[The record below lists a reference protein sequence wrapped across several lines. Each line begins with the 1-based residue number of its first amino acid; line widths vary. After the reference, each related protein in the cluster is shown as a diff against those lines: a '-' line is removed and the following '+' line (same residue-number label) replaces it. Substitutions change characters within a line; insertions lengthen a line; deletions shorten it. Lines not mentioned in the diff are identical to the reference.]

1 MRLSNYRTN
10 KTFRN
15 KMTNEQYVEEIYH
28 LAHNRGVLNE
38 FREDVQTV
46 KKTNNKL
53 SLSDVVEI
61 VECKYK
67 LL

>member
-1 MRLSNYRTN
+1 
-10 KTFRN
+10 
-15 KMTNEQYVEEIYH
+15 

-61 VECKYK
+61 VERKYK

>member
-1 MRLSNYRTN
+1 
-10 KTFRN
+10 
-15 KMTNEQYVEEIYH
+15 MTNEQYVEEIYH

-46 KKTNNKL
+46 KITNNKL

-61 VECKYK
+61 VERKYK
-67 LL
+67 LF